1 MSERAK
7 ISVSLIT
14 LNEEDNIRPCLESVK
29 WADEI
34 VLVDSFS
41 TDRTLEIASEYTD
54 RILQRE
60 WVGINDQ
67 RQYAL
72 EQCAND
78 WVLCVDAD
86 ERVTPELRDE
96 ILSLFA
102 DEEPSCDGFSIPRR
116 TYFLGRWIRHCGWY
130 PGYKLRLFLKT
141 KGRFGDNDPHDQ
153 VLLDGKVEKL
163 KGDLLHFT
171 YRDLSH
177 NVRTINSFTTT
188 RATRL
193 HKKGAGSGVLDL
205 TLRPI
210 LRFFQQYI
218 LRGGFLDGMPG
229 LIICGMSAFSVFL
242 RQAKVWE
249 GAHPP
254 EEERPE

>member
-1 MSERAK
+1 MSERPK
-7 ISVSLIT
+7 ISISLIT
-14 LNEEDNIRPCLESVK
+14 FNEEDNIRPCLESVT

-34 VLVDSFS
+34 VIVDSFS
-41 TDRTLEIASEYTD
+41 TDRTREIASEYTD

-60 WVGINDQ
+60 WKGINDQ

-72 EQCAND
+72 GQCANE

-96 ILSLFA
+96 ILSLFSGG
-102 DEEPSCDGFSIPRR
+102 EPSCDGFLIPRR

-130 PGYKLRLFLKT
+130 PGHKLRLFRKT

-153 VLLDGKVEKL
+153 VLLDGEVKKL
-163 KGDLLHFT
+163 ARDLLHFT

-188 RATRL
+188 RAARL
-193 HKKGAGSGVLDL
+193 LKEGAGSGVLDL
-205 TLRPI
+205 TVRPI
-210 LRFFQQYI
+210 LRFFQQYV

-254 EEERPE
+254 KEERPD